1 LNDAPFP
8 LWEHK
13 STMIAAAVSVLVL
26 PKRASANK
34 NKNKE
39 KTVSPSLHDLAE
51 CNGLTEKSPRKLP
64 TSVV

>member
-1 LNDAPFP
+1 
-8 LWEHK
+8 
-13 STMIAAAVSVLVL
+13 MIAAAVSVLVL